1 MVYTLNKMLQKR
13 DADMHII
20 HTYTYIYI
28 YIYIY
33 IYNIILYYKRVTF
46 QFLPNLQRLDKI
58 TKSVKSINLKT
69 N

>member
-20 HTYTYIYI
+20 HTYI

>member
-20 HTYTYIYI
+20 HTYTYTYI

-33 IYNIILYYKRVTF
+33 IILYYIINELHFSFF
-46 QFLPNLQRLDKI
+46 QIFKDLIK
-58 TKSVKSINLKT
+58 
-69 N
+69 